1 MVILSKFAEN
11 LFSLMQ
17 EHNLN
22 APALA
27 KLLETD
33 RTNITRYLRG
43 ERLPLYNGFIK
54 LIEFFNV
61 SADVLLGRLD
71 YCTVQEFHPVQPFG
85 STLRRVLE
93 ETNTT
98 QYRIIKDLR
107 ISQATMYFW
116 LLNDRLPTVEN
127 MDKVADYLDVPIDYL
142 LGRIS

>member
-1 MVILSKFAEN
+1 MKMSKFAEN
-11 LFSLMQ
+11 LFLLMQ

-27 KLLETD
+27 DLIKTD

-43 ERLPLYNGFIK
+43 ERLPLYDVFTK

-71 YCTVQEFHPVQPFG
+71 YCDIEEFHPIQPFG
-85 STLRRVLE
+85 TTLRRVLE
-93 ETNTT
+93 ETNTS
-98 QYRIIKDLR
+98 QYRVIKDLK
-107 ISQATMYFW
+107 ISQATMYYW
-116 LLNDRLPTVEN
+116 LLNERLPTVEKLD
-127 MDKVADYLDVPIDYL
+127 MLADYLDLPIDYL